1 MNKKKVLFIVLI
13 ALSVISIA
21 YIFLITKKSN
31 KPSSILNTPE
41 LTQKYKGKYSITT
54 TLIKDQ
60 FNFPNKLPLLET
72 TTSSTIITE
81 GWAKEVASN
90 LGFNGDPTVFD
101 DTFDG
106 TTFFWKND
114 VATLFAYSKSGKF
127 KYSSNV
133 FSAGIN
139 KQLSDTTFLDV
150 AQKLISDNKI
160 LDDSFFQT
168 GNVKYL
174 KQITNGEGFDLET
187 NRANAVLFQVSILPK
202 NVEYE
207 FVSAS
212 SIEPNSYVQLKQDG
226 TLYSFLIT
234 NPPII
239 QKGFTE
245 YNLKN
250 FDEVVASLES
260 AVLIELREETQLL
273 SDVSSTLIQNIEIDK
288 IEIAYLVGSTTAET
302 FQPVYKLSGNAT
314 LSNFQDKYRATLY
327 LPAFTTNQP

>member
-1 MNKKKVLFIVLI
+1 MNKKKILFII
-13 ALSVISIA
+13 IITLSIISVV
-21 YIFLITKKSN
+21 YIFLITKRSS
-31 KPSSILNTPE
+31 KPSSTLNTPE

-54 TLIKDQ
+54 SLTKDQ

-72 TTSSTIITE
+72 TTSSVILTE
-81 GWAKEVASN
+81 NRAKEVASN
-90 LGFNGDPTVFD
+90 LGFRGDPTVFE

-106 TTFFWKND
+106 TTYFWKND
-114 VATLFAYSKSGKF
+114 EATLFAYSKSGII
-127 KYSSNV
+127 KYNSSL
-133 FSAGIN
+133 FSPGIN
-139 KQLSDTTFLDV
+139 KQLSNSSFLTI

-160 LDDSFFQT
+160 LDDSVFQI

-187 NRANAVLFQVSILPK
+187 NRANAVLFQISILPK

-212 SIEPNSYVQLKQDG
+212 SVEPTSYVQLKQDG

-234 NPPII
+234 TPPII

-250 FDEVVASLES
+250 FDGVVASLES

-288 IEIAYLVGSTTAET
+288 IEIAYLVESGADKT

-327 LPAFTTNQP
+327 LPAFATNQP